1 MGSLD
6 VYYLP
11 EHDESPVVV
20 ATEDEVDAL
29 IDAVAA
35 QSPSTAPILMDV
47 HLSGDPYAQGLDVG
61 VAAER
66 GLIRYAGRDW
76 PLGVVSTGA
85 APAGGNPVPYF
96 YMGHWREFPSNA
108 EIPLATIKAA
118 IKEFMSTDGGRPAS
132 VKWQEVD
139 ELAGQ

>member
-11 EHDESPVVV
+11 EHDESPVMV
-20 ATEDEVDAL
+20 ATEDEVDAF
-29 IDAVAA
+29 IDKVVA
-35 QSPSTAPILMDV
+35 QSPMAAPILMDL

-61 VAAER
+61 VVAER

-76 PLGVVSTGA
+76 PLGVVSTGEA
-85 APAGGNPVPYF
+85 SAGGNPVPYF

-108 EIPLATIKAA
+108 EISLATIKAA
-118 IKEFMSTDGGRPAS
+118 IKEFMSTNGVRPIC
-132 VKWQEVD
+132 VQWQEVD
-139 ELAGQ
+139 ELADQ